1 MESADLGKSE
11 MNSVE
16 EKIQLVTFKLGK
28 EEFGFDIL
36 KVREINKMM
45 SMTKVPGAPAFMEGI
60 MNLRGHVIP
69 VINLRR
75 LMGMENREYNRE
87 TSIVVI
93 DIPGKTYGF
102 IVDAVREVLRIPVTV
117 TEPPPALTAG
127 VESGF
132 VTSIA
137 KLDDRLLF
145 LLDIEKVTAFDAASK
160 NLQIN

>member
-1 MESADLGKSE
+1 MESADLGKGE
-11 MNSVE
+11 MGSVE
-16 EKIQLVTFKLGK
+16 EEIQLVTFKLGK

-45 SMTKVPGAPAFMEGI
+45 SMTRVPGAPDFMEGI

-69 VINLRR
+69 VINLRS
-75 LMGMENREYNRE
+75 LMGMESREYNRE

-102 IVDAVREVLRIPVTV
+102 IVDAVKEVLRIPVTV
-117 TEPPPALTAG
+117 TEPPPVLTAG
-127 VESGF
+127 TESGF

-145 LLDIEKVTAFDAASK
+145 LLDIQKITAFDVASEELK
-160 NLQIN
+160 IN